1 MQFPPDVFIFCE
13 VSLHG
18 VKEMPRRI
26 GFEISSNDRALV
38 EEVCATR
45 GEAISS
51 FMRRVVKRELVRLG
65 YLGDD
70 VKRALGE

>member
-1 MQFPPDVFIFCE
+1 MFCDVP
-13 VSLHG
+13 VRG

-26 GFEISSNDRALV
+26 GFEISNQDRALV
-38 EEVCATR
+38 DVVCATR

-51 FMRRVVKRELVRLG
+51 FMRRIVKRELVRLG

-70 VKRALGE
+70 VKQALGE

>member
-1 MQFPPDVFIFCE
+1 M
-13 VSLHG
+13 
-18 VKEMPRRI
+18 KEMHRRI
-26 GFEISSNDRALV
+26 GFEISNQDRALV
-38 EEVCATR
+38 DEVCATR

-70 VKRALGE
+70 VKQALGE

>member
-1 MQFPPDVFIFCE
+1 MFKFYEAPIR
-13 VSLHG
+13 G
-18 VKEMPRRI
+18 VKEMESRRI
-26 GFEISSNDRALV
+26 GFEISKQDRALV
-38 EEVCATR
+38 DKVCAAR

-65 YLGDD
+65 YLGED